1 MYFPSLFAI
10 FRKGKHASTAKTQ
23 LDEVVGYFTK
33 IDSALG
39 NMVIKSKPGDT
50 TPDGTSKKNSSS
62 GGKKRKNNVKEPS
75 DASPKKKANVGN
87 NGTLTISQREKRAME
102 LLASYLE
109 ERGGMSKAVSLV
121 CTQMFD
127 SPYTPTKLYYI
138 VYTLLY
144 LPFRGERTK

>member
-1 MYFPSLFAI
+1 MFSI

-33 IDSALG
+33 IDPALG

-62 GGKKRKNNVKEPS
+62 GGKKRKNNVKESS

-109 ERGGMSKAVSLV
+109 ERGGMSTTVSLV
-121 CTQMFD
+121 YIQMFD
-127 SPYTPTKLYYI
+127 PPHTPTKLYYFI
-138 VYTLLY
+138 YTFIY
-144 LPFRGERTK
+144 LPYRGERTK